1 MYQRKGLDAGQKK
14 STSKTVDITFG
25 TYLRAS
31 SAQCYVT
38 DRIEKLHRQEN
49 SQTDVLNQSA
59 VLKTRARV
67 DIRCKGH
74 IVARS
79 GPRVLRLCIAYEAVQ
94 SSLNAP
100 SALPWQDGTGISV
113 TEASASVC
121 SGSYCKN
128 NCPASSNRHIWKGD
142 I

>member
-1 MYQRKGLDAGQKK
+1 MHQRKGLDAGQKK

-25 TYLRAS
+25 AYLRAL

-38 DRIEKLHRQEN
+38 DWIEKLHR
-49 SQTDVLNQSA
+49 QTDVLNQSA
-59 VLKTRARV
+59 ALWTRARV

-74 IVARS
+74 IVALS
-79 GPRVLRLCIAYEAVQ
+79 SPMVLRLRIAYEVVQ

-100 SALPWQDGTGISV
+100 SALPWQDGTGISA
-113 TEASASVC
+113 TEAS
-121 SGSYCKN
+121 
-128 NCPASSNRHIWKGD
+128 WKGD